1 MDNLEWRQCQWL
13 WEFNKLFKQLVP
25 ITSSYAAVDMRE
37 DNVMDLL
44 KEFYEKPK
52 DTLPMWVSLVTGEC
66 TLGECPAFFKTL
78 NLVSDIVKL

>member
-1 MDNLEWRQCQWL
+1 MKIVQIL
-13 WEFNKLFKQLVP
+13 LVIIAFIGIAIADDVP
-25 ITSSYAAVDMRE
+25 VTSSYAAVDMRE

-52 DTLPMWVSLVTGEC
+52 DTLPIWVSLVTGEC